1 MATRSKKKADYVK
14 HGSDEHKALLGIDR
28 QDDEKEKAKLQEALD
43 AGEPPVMSKKV
54 GGVNRQTYRQGQVI
68 IDGWARQG
76 R

>member
-1 MATRSKKKADYVK
+1 MATKKKADYIK

-28 QDDEKEKAKLQEALD
+28 QEDPEAKAKLQAALD
-43 AGEPPVMSKKV
+43 AGEPPVMSNKP

-68 IDGWARQG
+68 IDGWVRQG